1 VRERRNDRRNRA
13 RGSGTAASLVAGAWA
28 TVAQRPVDS
37 FAILAAAA
45 MTTVIVVNAV
55 FLQSG
60 SQPAPFFA
68 NPAHQAATGETR
80 PQVAPRNVDTTPTHS
95 VTAAPAQA
103 VPIPMPAPRR
113 NDPIADLIGPSPR
126 ILAVQR
132 VLSEFG
138 YGQVTPSGML
148 DEATS
153 AAIEKFE
160 REHKLPVSGRV
171 SDRLVSALAAM
182 TARPIE

>member
-1 VRERRNDRRNRA
+1 MRERRNDRRS
-13 RGSGTAASLVAGAWA
+13 RGRGPGTAASLVAGAWA
-28 TVAQRPVDS
+28 TVAERPVDS

-68 NPAHQAATGETR
+68 NPAH
-80 PQVAPRNVDTTPTHS
+80 QVAPRNVDTTPTHS

-138 YGQVTPSGML
+138 YGQIVPSGML

-171 SDRLVSALAAM
+171 SDRLVSALTAM
-182 TARPIE
+182 AGHPID